1 MVAVIAIAGNA
12 TANYLARRSALD
24 CDLLAAEQINDI
36 SVPGVEFDRLNPTLA
51 TPACESAVSHEP
63 GNPQLIHNLGRSYE
77 KAGKFADAA
86 RMYEQA
92 AALGFDWS
100 MNNLGV
106 LYLNGKGV
114 PLNFRKGVELLRA
127 AAEQKNPQ

>member
-1 MVAVIAIAGNA
+1 
-12 TANYLARRSALD
+12 
-24 CDLLAAEQINDI
+24 
-36 SVPGVEFDRLNPTLA
+36 
-51 TPACESAVSHEP
+51 
-63 GNPQLIHNLGRSYE
+63 
-77 KAGKFADAA
+77 
-86 RMYEQA
+86 MYEQA